1 MNSYLH
7 SLTETKE
14 FLEQLNINEYS
25 NALWDVLHQAR
36 WHKGIDWV
44 QWIDENKLLVQK
56 LIQYQY
62 FFNSPDE
69 LKKEV
74 WDSIYE
80 LKDLDR

>member
-7 SLTETKE
+7 GLTDTKE
-14 FLEQLNINEYS
+14 YLEQLNIDEHT

-44 QWIDENKLLVQK
+44 RWIDENKPLVQK
-56 LIQYQY
+56 LITHKY
-62 FFNSPDE
+62 FPLCPDE

-74 WDSIYE
+74 WKSIYE
-80 LKDLDR
+80 LKEQDR